1 VGEDHLVLDLYE
13 LTMLEAYI
21 ASGLAAPAAFE
32 LFVRRLP
39 ATRSF
44 LVAAGLEQALA
55 FLEGFRF
62 SPQELDQLARVH
74 RLSPAASRELAQVRF
89 SGDVDAVPE
98 GTVLFADEPILRVT
112 APLPEA
118 QLVETRLIN
127 LVHLQTMVASK
138 AARVV
143 LAAAGHP
150 VIDFGLRRAHG
161 AEAGTLAAR
170 ACYLAGFAST
180 SNVRAG
186 VDHGVP
192 ISGTMAHSFVQAHD
206 REEQA
211 FAAFAAARVG
221 ASAELGLGPSVVH
234 RGRVREPS
242 QGSRLIDVVLLI
254 DTYDVERAAAKVVA
268 LAPALAAR
276 GARVAAV
283 RIDSGDL
290 AAHARRVR
298 GILDGGGL
306 AGTGIVVSGGLDEH
320 EVAALVASGA
330 PIDSYATG
338 TKVVTSADAPYL
350 DCAYKLVEYAGRPR
364 LKRSEGKATWPG
376 RKQVWR
382 RRSAG
387 GLLEADHLTAAHEVV
402 GGAEPLLAPVMRG
415 GRRLGPTPPLAE
427 ARARLQRELAAL
439 PDTLRGLSAGPPF
452 AVEISSALRSR

>member
-1 VGEDHLVLDLYE
+1 MGEDHLVLDLYE

-21 ASGLAAPAAFE
+21 ASSMAAPASFE

-39 ATRSF
+39 PARSF
-44 LVAAGLEQALA
+44 LLAAGLEQALA
-55 FLEGFRF
+55 FLDGFRF
-62 SPQELDQLARVH
+62 SPAELDELARVH
-74 RLSPAASRELAQVRF
+74 RLAPAASRALAELRF

-127 LVHLQTMVASK
+127 LVQFQTMVASK

-143 LAAAGHP
+143 LAAAGRP

-170 ACYLAGFAST
+170 ACYLAGFAAT

-206 REEQA
+206 REEEA
-211 FAAFAAARVG
+211 FAAFAAAQGTQV
-221 ASAELGLGPSVVH
+221 AEVA
-234 RGRVREPS
+234 
-242 QGSRLIDVVLLI
+242 LLI

-268 LAPALAAR
+268 LAPALGAR

-290 AAHARRVR
+290 GQHARRVR
-298 GILDGGGL
+298 SILDDGGL
-306 AGTGIVVSGGLDEH
+306 AGTRIVVSGGLDEH
-320 EVAALVASGA
+320 DVAALVASGA

-338 TKVVTSADAPYL
+338 TRVVTSADAPNL

-382 RRSAG
+382 RRTAG
-387 GLLEADHLTAAHEVV
+387 GLLEADRLTSADEVV
-402 GGAEPLLAPVMRG
+402 PGAEPLLVPVMRA
-415 GRRLGPTPPLAE
+415 GRRLGRAPTLE
-427 ARARLQRELAAL
+427 EVRARAQREVAAL
-439 PDTLRGLSAGPPF
+439 PAALRSLSAGASFFP
-452 AVEISSALRSR
+452 EISPTLRDRR